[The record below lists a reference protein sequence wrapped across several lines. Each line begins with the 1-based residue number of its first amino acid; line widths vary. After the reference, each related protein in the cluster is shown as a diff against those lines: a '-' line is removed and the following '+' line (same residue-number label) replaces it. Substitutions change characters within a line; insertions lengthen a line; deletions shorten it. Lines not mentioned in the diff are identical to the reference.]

1 MAGLGERRK
10 RLIRLAQLLER
21 PPERPPYYL
30 SRGSVSTPEPAAGWY
45 IVLAG
50 AELPTYLGQGAID
63 AEVSLRRLIDRQE
76 AIA

>member
-1 MAGLGERRK
+1 MAGLGERKK
-10 RLIRLAQLLER
+10 RLHRVSQLLEETPAR
-21 PPERPPYYL
+21 RPYYL
-30 SRGSVSTPEPAAGWY
+30 SRGSVSTPEPAPGWY

-76 AIA
+76 AMA